1 MVQVH
6 TKFSA
11 TGFKNSGCMIMIPMK
26 NCRLQLADNLIRASS
41 NINIEGCFLTNTVF
55 HAAR

>member
-1 MVQVH
+1 
-6 TKFSA
+6 
-11 TGFKNSGCMIMIPMK
+11 MIMIPMK